1 MVERIIGEQVK
12 KAYEIFERFRGWNGT
27 IQQLNS
33 NENTNTCCELMED
46 TASMQHEL
54 FRILHFLVY
63 NGGLKVCS
71 ELRQSRS
78 RARSCSPSISA
89 SESPVMRRTCSTV
102 RNIQM
107 PNQNATPP
115 VNMRANSAHTV
126 IHPQHRSNIDSELLE
141 MLLESQNQCDRLA
154 RRLREQIRKQNDYR
168 QYVGSQEDESFN
180 LQPMKMQVTEPV
192 GSFSNKPVC
201 CCTRNELERSST
213 ASSVAIPT
221 FVHPVSMPDSCILSA
236 SDSQLYRNENS
247 EELHQ
252 WLSPLVARYNDIFTN
267 ARIQAMDR
275 LQSSGIANYERCQR
289 IIFYTVQV
297 CFAIT
302 RRQLRRTISTSD
314 TSGTLYNPTMRG
326 MDISCRKNTLTGVPL
341 DTQQLTRL
349 FLATTR
355 RLTRRPPP
363 DCACRVTSAVTESY
377 YFDCNE
383 PVRGVPLTQNE
394 LSSLEELIREVCSLA
409 WYLLTERQAMASRS
423 FTGSGTHQNG
433 SLRIWHVDVDRS
445 AKPAD
450 KYDPK
455 CYRRSYDS
463 DFSATMVHHFVWPCL
478 ILFSRP
484 IQSGVQQYGGNYLS
498 NSTDSQLLASVL
510 SKGEAC
516 TRNPL
521 NSASQQ
527 DKAAALLNNECNM
540 TGCPHMLN
548 DNNTTILQPTNRK
561 KRSCMA
567 GFSRKR

>member
-1 MVERIIGEQVK
+1 MKFSKDSEDGMELSSYGSNASARAEYGNFYYENERL
-12 KAYEIFERFRGWNGT
+12 AFP
-27 IQQLNS
+27 L
-33 NENTNTCCELMED
+33 LPD
-46 TASMQHEL
+46 
-54 FRILHFLVY
+54 ILITSLDGDKNKH
-63 NGGLKVCS
+63 GCSSCGLKVCS

-141 MLLESQNQCDRLA
+141 
-154 RRLREQIRKQNDYR
+154 I
-168 QYVGSQEDESFN
+168 
-180 LQPMKMQVTEPV
+180 
-192 GSFSNKPVC
+192 
-201 CCTRNELERSST
+201 ELERSST

-455 CYRRSYDS
+455 
-463 DFSATMVHHFVWPCL
+463 W
-478 ILFSRP
+478 
-484 IQSGVQQYGGNYLS
+484 
-498 NSTDSQLLASVL
+498 
-510 SKGEAC
+510 
-516 TRNPL
+516 
-521 NSASQQ
+521 
-527 DKAAALLNNECNM
+527 
-540 TGCPHMLN
+540 
-548 DNNTTILQPTNRK
+548 
-561 KRSCMA
+561 
-567 GFSRKR
+567 